1 MLGKD
6 VSSLL
11 FLRRLIVPLT
21 PEHPI
26 TRPFSTTHGDL
37 FFKESKQLSL
47 LSSSFRVSGSKLPL
61 LSSSLRIF
69 QDNVINF
76 VFSTEECVFLIVL
89 SKLVVSW
96 IDV

>member
-26 TRPFSTTHGDL
+26 TEPFSTTRGDL
-37 FFKESKQLSL
+37 FFKENKQLSL
-47 LSSSFRVSGSKLPL
+47 LSSYFRVSGSKLPL

-69 QDNVINF
+69 QDNAINF
-76 VFSTEECVFLIVL
+76 IFSIEECVFFLL
-89 SKLVVSW
+89 CFL
-96 IDV
+96 D

>member
-26 TRPFSTTHGDL
+26 TKPFSTTHSDL
-37 FFKESKQLSL
+37 FFKENKQLSL
-47 LSSSFRVSGSKLPL
+47 LSSSFRVSESKLPL

-76 VFSTEECVFLIVL
+76 IFSIEECVFFIML
-89 SKLVVSW
+89 SRLVVSW